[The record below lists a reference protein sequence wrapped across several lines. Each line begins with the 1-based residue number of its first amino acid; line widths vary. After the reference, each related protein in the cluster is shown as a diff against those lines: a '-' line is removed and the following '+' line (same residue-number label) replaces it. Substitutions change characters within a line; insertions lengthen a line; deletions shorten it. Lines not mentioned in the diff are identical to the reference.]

1 MLMPKCHKDDAI
13 TKRKFK
19 DYYAF
24 KTLNNEV
31 SIPISI
37 HQYLQLLLYRETIN
51 GDDFKK
57 GIVAYFCIDPILV
70 YVFLYAW
77 FCALH
82 SLYSINDIN
91 EHLHLYNAAKEK
103 KLNW

>member
-57 GIVAYFCIDPILV
+57 GIVAYFCIDSILV
-70 YVFLYAW
+70 CVCFVW

-82 SLYSINDIN
+82 SLYSINYIN